1 MSTELW
7 SLRAQSA
14 PRGSQ
19 GVRWEDTPPPLR
31 TPWERTPSPP
41 RTPWQQTPSPPRTSI
56 QHHVQPSPRTKD
68 LYQQLQSKE
77 PLTDRQS
84 HPRALDELG
93 RQSRLGELSAH
104 SNAAESTFMEALR
117 QASRVRGEVLRA
129 TADVDSHVVAAVRNL
144 NTEERIEAKI
154 VLRGAYHHVS
164 NLARV
169 LAQLETA
176 ATQALRPLRVEA
188 YGLRSLVTA
197 DIKSMH
203 ASLLEAQH
211 QTSVDRE
218 RLAELRTLLLQQ
230 EEWLAQRDAQLRS
243 QNDERASLEAEL
255 ITAREQVRKEAARCR
270 KFDDGMRALS
280 RGVVERELGSE
291 RSEPRDRGQD
301 TQIRDD
307 DDPISRLRMRLESF
321 ERSERELAAKC
332 ERQSRELIE
341 RDENLAS
348 LQRELRMLEGA
359 AQAEQQRN
367 QQRNQQLTGEI
378 ETLKRMVAE
387 ATSSHGAVLE
397 QLNAKVA
404 ECEQLRCA
412 QESAQV
418 ISRELE
424 LSMTEKLAGEKLEA
438 AAVKAR
444 LAQQK
449 ASSEAM
455 EAQYLQTIERLR
467 LAAREREAELEQS
480 MAHQRREAEARADE
494 MQRELAAQR
503 HLASEQAAEF
513 VQSLEQQ
520 RTQAEARE
528 HELKRTMR
536 EALEGQTAEAHA
548 ALSQSRSALEVEI
561 AELKRGLAQARELGA
576 ERASDLNASLARQ
589 KEQAEEWVSELKS
602 ALAAKGRSAEIAQSE
617 FVEALEQQR
626 VAASAREA
634 AMQQQLDELAAAKR
648 AEAQAHSL
656 ERQQQHLD
664 TCDLEAK
671 LEASEK
677 AKGGLQAAL
686 VTAADRLRD
695 LQREVGQMEA
705 REQELLRRET
715 AALQQLKDFEKQHE
729 SITNTWVDQMKAER
743 IKNSKIATA
752 HAQEVAKL
760 QKTINYLRKELP
772 GY

>member
-84 HPRALDELG
+84 QPRALDELG
-93 RQSRLGELSAH
+93 RQGRLGELSTH

-348 LQRELRMLEGA
+348 SQRELRMLEGA
-359 AQAEQQRN
+359 AQAEQQL
-367 QQRNQQLTGEI
+367 NQQLTGEI

-397 QLNAKVA
+397 RLNAKVA

-412 QESAQV
+412 QESAEV

-561 AELKRGLAQARELGA
+561 AELKRDLAQARELGA

-617 FVEALEQQR
+617 FVEALEEQR

-686 VTAADRLRD
+686 VAAADRLRD

-729 SITNTWVDQMKAER
+729 SITNTWVDQMQAER

>member
-1 MSTELW
+1 MDSTSGRTEVW
-7 SLRAQSA
+7 PLRPQSA
-14 PRGSQ
+14 RI
-19 GVRWEDTPPPLR
+19 RWEDTPPPPR
-31 TPWERTPSPP
+31 TPWE
-41 RTPWQQTPSPPRTSI
+41 QTPSPPRTSF
-56 QHHVQPSPRTKD
+56 QHHVPPSPRSKD

-77 PLTDRQS
+77 PRV
-84 HPRALDELG
+84 LDELS
-93 RQSRLGELSAH
+93 RQGRLGELSAH

-203 ASLLEAQH
+203 ASLLEAQQ

-230 EEWLAQRDAQLRS
+230 EDWLAQRDAQLRS

-255 ITAREQVRKEAARCR
+255 VAAREQVRKEAARCR

-280 RGVVERELGSE
+280 RGVVERELGSQM
-291 RSEPRDRGQD
+291 SEPRDCGKD

-321 ERSERELAAKC
+321 ERSERELAAKS
-332 ERQSRELIE
+332 ERQSRELFE
-341 RDENLAS
+341 RDETLAR
-348 LQRELRMLEGA
+348 LQRELRELEGA
-359 AQAEQQRN
+359 AQAEQQS
-367 QQRNQQLTGEI
+367 NQQLTGEI

-397 QLNAKVA
+397 RLTAKVA

-412 QESAQV
+412 QDSAQV

-424 LSMTEKLAGEKLEA
+424 LSLTEKLAAEKLET
-438 AAVKAR
+438 AAVKAH

-467 LAAREREAELEQS
+467 LAAREREAEMEQS
-480 MAHQRREAEARADE
+480 MAHQRREAEARGNE

-513 VQSLEQQ
+513 VKSLEQQ

-548 ALSQSRSALEVEI
+548 ALSQSRAALEVEI
-561 AELKRGLAQARELGA
+561 AELKRDLAQARELGA

-602 ALAAKGRSAEIAQSE
+602 ALAAKGRSGELAQSE
-617 FVEALEQQR
+617 FVEALEEQR
-626 VAASAREA
+626 AVARVREA

-664 TCDLEAK
+664 TRDLEAK

-677 AKGGLQAAL
+677 AKEGLQAAL

-729 SITNTWVDQMKAER
+729 SISNTWVDQLKAER
-743 IKNSKIATA
+743 IKTSKMAA
-752 HAQEVAKL
+752 EHAKEVAKL
-760 QKTINYLRKELP
+760 QKTIGYLRTELP
-772 GY
+772 NYSGY

>member
-1 MSTELW
+1 
-7 SLRAQSA
+7 
-14 PRGSQ
+14 
-19 GVRWEDTPPPLR
+19 
-31 TPWERTPSPP
+31 
-41 RTPWQQTPSPPRTSI
+41 
-56 QHHVQPSPRTKD
+56 VQPSPRTKD

-84 HPRALDELG
+84 QPRALDELS
-93 RQSRLGELSAH
+93 RQGRLGELSAH

-176 ATQALRPLRVEA
+176 ATQALRPLRLEA

-203 ASLLEAQH
+203 VSLLEAQQ

-255 ITAREQVRKEAARCR
+255 VTAREQVRKEAARCR
-270 KFDDGMRALS
+270 KLDDGMRALS
-280 RGVVERELGSE
+280 RGVVERELGSKM
-291 RSEPRDRGQD
+291 SEPRDCGRD
-301 TQIRDD
+301 TQNRDD

-321 ERSERELAAKC
+321 ERSESELAAKC
-332 ERQSRELIE
+332 ERQSRELFE
-341 RDENLAS
+341 RDENLARISRESRENLAS
-348 LQRELRMLEGA
+348 LQREIRMLEGA
-359 AQAEQQRN
+359 AQAE

-397 QLNAKVA
+397 RLNAKVA
-404 ECEQLRCA
+404 ESEQLRCA
-412 QESAQV
+412 QESAQA
-418 ISRELE
+418 ISSELE

-449 ASSEAM
+449 ALSEAM
-455 EAQYLQTIERLR
+455 EAQYLQAIERLR
-467 LAAREREAELEQS
+467 LAARERETELEQS

-513 VQSLEQQ
+513 VKSLEQQ

-528 HELKRTMR
+528 RELKRTMR

-548 ALSQSRSALEVEI
+548 ALSQSRAALEVEI
-561 AELKRGLAQARELGA
+561 AELKRDLAQARELGA

-617 FVEALEQQR
+617 FVEALEEQR
-626 VAASAREA
+626 AAASVREA

-743 IKNSKIATA
+743 NKNSKIATA

-760 QKTINYLRKELP
+760 QKTIGYLRKELP
-772 GY
+772 NYSGY

>member
-291 RSEPRDRGQD
+291 ISEPRDCGQD

-367 QQRNQQLTGEI
+367 QQLTGEI

-397 QLNAKVA
+397 RLNAKVA

-412 QESAQV
+412 QESAQL

>member
-1 MSTELW
+1 
-7 SLRAQSA
+7 
-14 PRGSQ
+14 
-19 GVRWEDTPPPLR
+19 
-31 TPWERTPSPP
+31 
-41 RTPWQQTPSPPRTSI
+41 
-56 QHHVQPSPRTKD
+56 VQPSPRTKD

-84 HPRALDELG
+84 HPRALDEPG

-255 ITAREQVRKEAARCR
+255 VTAREQVRKEAARCR

-291 RSEPRDRGQD
+291 ISEPRDCGQD

-367 QQRNQQLTGEI
+367 QQLTGEI

-397 QLNAKVA
+397 RLNAKVA

-412 QESAQV
+412 QESAEVISRELEVISRELEV

-467 LAAREREAELEQS
+467 LAAREREVELEQS

-513 VQSLEQQ
+513 VKSLEQQ

-561 AELKRGLAQARELGA
+561 AELKRDLAQARELGA

-617 FVEALEQQR
+617 FVEALEEQR
-626 VAASAREA
+626 AAASAREA

-686 VTAADRLRD
+686 VAAADRLRD

>member
-359 AQAEQQRN
+359 AQAEQQL
-367 QQRNQQLTGEI
+367 NQQLTGEI

-397 QLNAKVA
+397 RLNAKVA

-412 QESAQV
+412 QESAQL

>member
-291 RSEPRDRGQD
+291 ISEPRDCGQD

-367 QQRNQQLTGEI
+367 QQLTGEI

-412 QESAQV
+412 QESAQL

>member
-255 ITAREQVRKEAARCR
+255 ITVREQVRKEAARCR

-291 RSEPRDRGQD
+291 ISEPRDCGQD

-367 QQRNQQLTGEI
+367 QQLTGEI

-412 QESAQV
+412 QESAQL

-467 LAAREREAELEQS
+467 LAAREREAELEQL

>member
-255 ITAREQVRKEAARCR
+255 ITVREQVRKEAARCR

-291 RSEPRDRGQD
+291 ISEPRDCEQD

-367 QQRNQQLTGEI
+367 QQLTGEI

-412 QESAQV
+412 QESAQL

>member
-84 HPRALDELG
+84 HPRALDEPG

-291 RSEPRDRGQD
+291 ISEPRDCGQD

-348 LQRELRMLEGA
+348 SQRELRMLEGA

-397 QLNAKVA
+397 RLNAKVA

-412 QESAQV
+412 QESAEV

-686 VTAADRLRD
+686 VAAADRLRD

>member
-1 MSTELW
+1 MSTEL

-93 RQSRLGELSAH
+93 RQGRLGELSTH

-291 RSEPRDRGQD
+291 MSEPRDRGQD

-367 QQRNQQLTGEI
+367 QQLTGEI

-397 QLNAKVA
+397 RLNAKVA

-418 ISRELE
+418 ISRALE

-467 LAAREREAELEQS
+467 LAAREREAEMEQS

-617 FVEALEQQR
+617 FVEALEEQR